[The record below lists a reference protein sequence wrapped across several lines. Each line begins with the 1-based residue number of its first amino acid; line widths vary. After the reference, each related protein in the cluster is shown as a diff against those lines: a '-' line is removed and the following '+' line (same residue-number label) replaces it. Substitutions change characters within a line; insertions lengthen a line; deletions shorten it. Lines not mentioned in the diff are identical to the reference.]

1 MQTYKLFRFF
11 VLDSTGPKKRT
22 LRRGLTLRE
31 AQRHCQNPESSSLT
45 CKLSRNVKRTKERG
59 PWIDMFT
66 KE

>member
-11 VLDSTGPKKRT
+11 VLDIGPKRRT

-45 CKLSRNVKRTKERG
+45 CKLPRNVKRTKERG